1 MKLKTNLSSATK
13 LLRAASHKTKLK
25 VSNSSPEILVI
36 TGVVGMLGGLVLAC
50 KSTLKAEE
58 IVVAAREKR
67 EKIESVVNDPELAK
81 AANKTYTEDDRKKD
95 IFCLYGNT
103 LIQLLK
109 IYGPAIIV
117 ETASIISIFSGHK
130 ILKKRSMAFAAAYAA
145 LDKSYK
151 EYRNRVVDEFGSVV
165 DDHISKG
172 LKLKE
177 IDKPAKD
184 EEGRD
189 MTEKQQVLVRD
200 KKPVS
205 EYARLFDE
213 INSKRWDKS
222 PGYNLT
228 FIKQIQR
235 KANNTLK
242 SRGVGGV
249 LFLNEVYD
257 WLGFERTFEGW
268 DVGWKY
274 DPKNPALNNF
284 VDFGLYN
291 NNSEAVE
298 AFLYGEENSVWLD
311 FNVDGIVRNALP
323 HNLRKRTA

>member
-1 MKLKTNLSSATK
+1 
-13 LLRAASHKTKLK
+13 
-25 VSNSSPEILVI
+25 
-36 TGVVGMLGGLVLAC
+36 
-50 KSTLKAEE
+50 
-58 IVVAAREKR
+58 
-67 EKIESVVNDPELAK
+67 
-81 AANKTYTEDDRKKD
+81 
-95 IFCLYGNT
+95 
-103 LIQLLK
+103 
-109 IYGPAIIV
+109 
-117 ETASIISIFSGHK
+117 
-130 ILKKRSMAFAAAYAA
+130 MAFAAAYAA

-184 EEGRD
+184 EEGRG